1 MAISVFP
8 VAVTS
13 SSSINASALTAATAN
28 ILYEGRSTFDPAI
41 YQVSCASG
49 VITNFQFWNG
59 STLVLSSVTAS
70 GTVSVNLSSAA
81 DRIRV
86 WTNTGSN
93 TVITIT
99 KTAAALTDQF
109 SGTLD
114 TITTT
119 STYTGTSTSG
129 KAYAVLVGGGGGG
142 GRRFRANSQGGASGG
157 VCAKIVTLTGSM
169 PVVIGALGTG
179 STVNGT
185 NGVSGGTSTFD
196 GMSAG
201 GGSGGRSDQGDP
213 SLPGGTATGGTINS
227 TGAATSFSPFG
238 DNGGSTTA
246 TYSFIAAPGTTGAGG
261 FGYWNETLGGSG
273 GGSGIGTGGRGGST
287 SVAGANAT
295 GYGAGGGG
303 GGGSDQAGTQ
313 TSGGNGSPGVL
324 YVLRF

>member
-1 MAISVFP
+1 MTISVFP
-8 VAVTS
+8 VPVTT
-13 SSSINASALTAATAN
+13 SSSINANALTAASAN
-28 ILYEGRSTFDPAI
+28 VLYEGRSSFDAAI
-41 YQVSCASG
+41 YQITCATG

-59 STLVLSSVTAS
+59 STFILSSVTVS
-70 GTVSVNLSSAA
+70 GTVSINLSSAA

-114 TITTT
+114 TVTT
-119 STYTGTSTSG
+119 SGTYTGTSTSG

-142 GRRFRANSQGGASGG
+142 GRRSGANAQGGASGG

-169 PVVIGALGTG
+169 SVTIGAFGAG

-185 NGVSGGTSTFD
+185 NGVSGGTSIFD

-201 GGSGGRSDQGDP
+201 GGTGGSGTEAGVPGA
-213 SLPGGTATGGTINS
+213 GGTATGGTINS
-227 TGAATSFSPFG
+227 VGATTSFSPFG
-238 DNGGSTTA
+238 DTGGSTAA
-246 TYSFIAAPGTTGAGG
+246 TFSFIAAPGTTGAGG
-261 FGYWNETLGGSG
+261 FGWYNNTRLGALG
-273 GGSGIGTGGRGGST
+273 GGSGIGTGGTGGST

-303 GGGSDQAGTQ
+303 GGGYHNLPT
-313 TSGGNGSPGVL
+313 TSGGNGTPGVL

>member
-13 SSSINASALTAATAN
+13 SSSVNASAITAASAN
-28 ILYEGRSTFDPAI
+28 VLYEGRATFDPAI
-41 YQVSCASG
+41 YQISCASG

-59 STLVLSSVTAS
+59 STFIVGSVTAS
-70 GTVSVNLSSAA
+70 GVVSVNLSSAA
-81 DRIRV
+81 DRIRL

-93 TVITIT
+93 TVVTIT
-99 KTAAALTDQF
+99 KTASALTDQF

-114 TITTT
+114 TITT
-119 STYTGTSTSG
+119 SGTYTGTSTSG

-142 GRRFRANSQGGASGG
+142 GRRSQNSSQGGASGG

-169 PVVIGALGTG
+169 AVVIGAFGAG

-185 NGVSGGTSTFD
+185 NGASGGNSTFD
-196 GMSAG
+196 GMTAG
-201 GGSGGRSDQGDP
+201 GGSGGRSDSGDP
-213 SLPGGTATGGTINS
+213 SLPGGTATGGSINS

-238 DNGGSTTA
+238 DTGGSTTA
-246 TYSFIAAPGTTGAGG
+246 TYAFIAAPGTTGAGG
-261 FGYWNETLGGSG
+261 FGYYNETLGSFG

-303 GGGSDQAGTQ
+303 GGGSSQAGTQ

-324 YVLRF
+324 YVLKF